1 MIPLAEKKSEI
12 GNRQSAM
19 AVTQV
24 FLVRHG
30 QSRGNAEGRFG
41 GHTDTPLSPRGRKQ
55 AEAAAAAL
63 TKENLTAIYASDLA
77 RSIETALPLAKIT
90 KLPVETAAEFRER
103 SVGVMEGLTFEEA
116 AAHHPEQYAAL
127 LQRDFEHVLLG
138 GESYRQTLDRAAR
151 KLDEA
156 IAANRGGRIAIF
168 THTGTICILA
178 LHLMGALDA
187 PELKPVWIH
196 SSNCGISRFDLR
208 DDGYVRVA
216 AINDTRHLEGV
227 SER

>member
-1 MIPLAEKKSEI
+1 MS
-12 GNRQSAM
+12 
-19 AVTQV
+19 VTTLV

-55 AEAAAAAL
+55 AKAAAGVLA
-63 TKENLTAIYASDLA
+63 KEKLTAIYASDLV
-77 RSIETALPLAKIT
+77 RSLETAMPLS
-90 KLPVETAAEFRER
+90 KLTTLDVQAAAEFRER

-116 AAHHPEQYAAL
+116 AEQHPEQYAAL

-156 IAANRGGRIAIF
+156 IATHQGGRIAIF

-196 SSNCGISRFDLR
+196 SSNCGISRFDVR

-216 AINDTRHLEGV
+216 AINDTRHLVGL
-227 SER
+227 

>member
-1 MIPLAEKKSEI
+1 MP
-12 GNRQSAM
+12 SA
-19 AVTQV
+19 TQI
-24 FLVRHG
+24 FLIRHG
-30 QSRGNAEGRFG
+30 QSLGNAEGRFG

-55 AEAAAAAL
+55 AKATAEIL
-63 TKENLTAIYASDLA
+63 SQERLTAIYASDLA
-77 RSIETALPLAKIT
+77 RSLETAAPLS
-90 KLPVETAAEFRER
+90 KLTGLQVTPAAEFRER

-116 AAHHPEQYAAL
+116 ASQHPEQYAAL

-156 IAANRGGRIAIF
+156 VARHRGGRIAIF

-178 LHLMGALDA
+178 LHIMGALDA

-208 DDGYVRVA
+208 DDGFVRVA
-216 AINDTRHLEGV
+216 TINDTRHLVGL
-227 SER
+227 

>member
-1 MIPLAEKKSEI
+1 MS
-12 GNRQSAM
+12 S
-19 AVTQV
+19 TQI

-30 QSRGNAEGRFG
+30 QSLGNAEGRFG
-41 GHTDTPLSPRGRKQ
+41 GHTDTPLSPRGRRQ
-55 AEAAAAAL
+55 ASAAATAL
-63 TKENLTAIYASDLA
+63 SAEKLTAIYASDLA
-77 RSIETALPLAKIT
+77 RSLETASPLAKLT
-90 KLPVETAAEFRER
+90 GLPIIPAPEFRER

-116 AAHHPEQYAAL
+116 AAQHPEQYAAL

-151 KLDEA
+151 KLDEVVA
-156 IAANRGGRIAIF
+156 KHRGGRIAIF

-178 LHLMGALDA
+178 LHIMGALDA

-208 DDGYVRVA
+208 EDGFVRVA
-216 AINDTRHLEGV
+216 TINDTRHLVGL
-227 SER
+227 

>member
-1 MIPLAEKKSEI
+1 MS
-12 GNRQSAM
+12 
-19 AVTQV
+19 VTTYV
-24 FLVRHG
+24 YLVRHG

-41 GHTDTPLSPRGRKQ
+41 GHTNTPLSARGRKQ
-55 AEAAAAAL
+55 AKAAAHVLA
-63 TKENLTAIYASDLA
+63 KEKLTAIYASDLA
-77 RSIETALPLAKIT
+77 RSLETAFPLSRLT
-90 KLPVETAAEFRER
+90 KLEVRPAAEFRER

-116 AAHHPEQYAAL
+116 AAQHPEQYAAL
-127 LQRDFEHVLLG
+127 LQRDFDHVLLG

-151 KLDEA
+151 KLDDA
-156 IAANRGGRIAIF
+156 IVKHRGGRIVIF

-208 DDGYVRVA
+208 DDGFIRVA
-216 AINDTRHLEGV
+216 AINDTRHLAGL
-227 SER
+227 

>member
-1 MIPLAEKKSEI
+1 MLT
-12 GNRQSAM
+12 
-19 AVTQV
+19 TQV

-41 GHTDTPLSPRGRKQ
+41 GHTDTPLSSKGRKQ
-55 AEAAAAAL
+55 AKAAADTLA
-63 TKENLTAIYASDLA
+63 KEKLTAIYASDLV
-77 RSIETALPLAKIT
+77 RSLETAQPLSRLT
-90 KLPVETAAEFRER
+90 KLEVQPASEFRER

-116 AAHHPEQYAAL
+116 AAQHPEQYAAL

-156 IAANRGGRIAIF
+156 IAKHRGGRIAIF

-196 SSNCGISRFDLR
+196 SSNCGISRFDVR

-216 AINDTRHLEGV
+216 TINDTRHLAGI
-227 SER
+227 